1 MYDITSK
8 ETKSQTSRD
17 KNRSLLQELPTR
29 KSTVYVEIESVSQ
42 DVEERLHELRQ
53 QINLAHARQQHEEE
67 KSDLLTISFGK

>member
-1 MYDITSK
+1 M
-8 ETKSQTSRD
+8 
-17 KNRSLLQELPTR
+17 QELPTR